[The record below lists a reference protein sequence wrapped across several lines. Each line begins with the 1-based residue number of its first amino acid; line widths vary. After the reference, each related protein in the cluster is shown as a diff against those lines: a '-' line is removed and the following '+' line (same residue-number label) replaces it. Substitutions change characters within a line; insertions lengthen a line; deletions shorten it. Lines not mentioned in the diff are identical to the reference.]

1 MMLFAIAIL
10 VLLWV
15 FQVVFLKPFYRNT
28 KISDVRIVASVIESG
43 LRNDQLSDNIIQVA
57 IDNNVCASV
66 YNAAGQQVY
75 FVDTLGVNCYIA
87 RSNHQDN
94 PQFMDEYIEQAKVVS
109 GTDFFFYM
117 DSFTT
122 EREMMFYGKEV
133 TADFAAYYVFVNAP
147 IEPLDST
154 ISILQDQFIYV
165 SFAVFVLSSFVAL
178 YIASRLS
185 KPLHSMVASAK
196 RLAAG
201 DVKVEFEQPGY
212 KEFDELATTLN
223 FATQEIAK
231 MDELRKDLIAN
242 VSHDIKTPLTTIK
255 AYAEMIKEIS
265 GKSEKKRN
273 EHLDIILSEANHL
286 DVLVSDM
293 LKLSQYDHPALLIE
307 PTMVHLKTMIDNI
320 VSVFKGTA
328 SSLNVTIKSDVDE
341 AMMVYCDE
349 VKMGQVFFNYINNAL
364 SHVGQ
369 DKTVY
374 ISATHKKDAIRIE
387 VKDHGS
393 GIKESDVP
401 YIWDRY
407 YKIDKNFTRNDTGSG
422 LGLAIVKSICLAH
435 DVQFGVVSKEKEYTI
450 FFVELPIEP
459 ETGEDDYASNLD

>member
-10 VLLWV
+10 LLLWV

-28 KISDVRIVASVIESG
+28 KISDVRLVATTIENGLKSG
-43 LRNDQLSDNIIQVA
+43 NFPDSIIQIA
-57 IDNNVCASV
+57 INNNVCASV
-66 YNAAGQQVY
+66 YNAAGDQVY

-87 RSNHQDN
+87 RGNHLDD
-94 PQFMDEYIEQAKVVS
+94 PMFMNEYIDQARVVS

-117 DSFTT
+117 DGTKS

-133 TADFAAYYVFVNAP
+133 VADFTSYYVFVNAP

-154 ISILQDQFIYV
+154 ISILQDQFVYV
-165 SFAVFVLSSFVAL
+165 TIAVFILSSFVAL

-185 KPLHSMVASAK
+185 SPLHSMVVSAK

-201 DVKVEFEQPGY
+201 DVNVQFEQTNY
-212 KEFDELATTLN
+212 REFDELAQTLN
-223 FATQEIAK
+223 YATHEIAK
-231 MDELRKDLIAN
+231 MDELRRDLIAN

-255 AYAEMIKEIS
+255 AYTEMIKEIS

-273 EHLDIILSEANHL
+273 EHLDIILAEANHL

-320 VSVFKGTA
+320 ISVFKGTTK
-328 SSLNVTIKSDVDE
+328 SLNVAIESNVDE

-349 VKMGQVFFNYINNAL
+349 VKMGQVIFNYINNAI
-364 SHVGQ
+364 SHVGS

-374 ISATHKKDAIRIE
+374 VVATTKKDVVRVE
-387 VKDHGS
+387 VIDHGS
-393 GIKESDVP
+393 GIDEQDLP

-435 DVQFGVVSKEKEYTI
+435 EVKFGVQTKENETVFY
-450 FFVELPIEP
+450 VELLLEP
-459 ETGEDDYASNLD
+459 EREDDNYDRNMG